1 MKKLLLIILGAS
13 MASLAACGG
22 MSTTSDN
29 EATVLQTGQ
38 HGAISDVTEDQYHNQ
53 ADFKAGWDK
62 AYAGQSEPALPT
74 VDFTKNTVALFALG
88 EHTTGG
94 YKVRVIQA
102 AAAPPSG
109 YNLGF
114 EVTIPGIGCLT
125 TTHEPSKPFIFVSVP
140 TTVDITF
147 VDAAQR
153 RQPDCTAK

>member
-22 MSTTSDN
+22 MGTTSDN
-29 EATVLQTGQ
+29 EATVLETSQ
-38 HGAISDVTEDQYHNQ
+38 HGAIGDVTEDQYHNQ

-62 AYAGQSEPALPT
+62 AYAGQSEPALPNI
-74 VDFTKNTVALFALG
+74 DFTKNTVALFALG
-88 EHTTGG
+88 EHKTGG

-125 TTHEPSKPFIFVSVP
+125 TSQESTKPFIFVSVP
-140 TTVDITF
+140 TTADITF
-147 VDAAQR
+147 EDAVQR
-153 RQPDCTAK
+153 RQPDCTQK